1 MPKVEQVCIQIARP
15 DGDYPGQVSYGFY
28 TVEGKKL
35 TMTDSEGVPVR
46 RRNGGLVQHE
56 LRDGENSQSIASVL
70 TRQFR
75 NHLQGDGLR
84 DFGKKLVYPKIGVA

>member
-56 LRDGENSQSIASVL
+56 LRDGENSRLLRSTGIWSSAW
-70 TRQFR
+70 RDRWAICRFR
-75 NHLQGDGLR
+75 YGLR
-84 DFGKKLVYPKIGVA
+84 A